1 VEHGD
6 SGVSGPDA
14 GPYSETFVRPVRRVS
29 GRSFGTYCAMIT
41 LALTG
46 DVMLGRKVAEVLD
59 YHMRPEAPWGDVM
72 PLLDA
77 ADLRIIN
84 LECAITDKERPW
96 TRTPKVFHFR
106 AQPSAIE
113 TLRTARIDACS
124 LANNHT
130 LDFEEQGLLDTLEHL
145 DTAGIRHAGA
155 GRNREQAADP
165 AILNVPADHA
175 RRVALLA
182 FTDNEPPFAAG
193 IDRPGTNYLP
203 VSLKPEVLRRVER
216 TVSYVR
222 EMGVD
227 TVIFSN
233 HWGPNMV
240 QRPKEIF
247 RRFARAVIDR
257 GVDFYYGHSAH
268 VFQGVEIYR
277 GKPIL
282 YDTGD
287 FIDDYVVDP
296 KLRNDWS
303 FLFQV
308 SVEEGRLERLDLTP
322 LKLSYARVDLAAGG
336 ERESIL
342 DRMERLSAEMG
353 TFFARREGALVLE
366 RG

>member
-1 VEHGD
+1 
-6 SGVSGPDA
+6 
-14 GPYSETFVRPVRRVS
+14 
-29 GRSFGTYCAMIT
+29 MIT

-46 DVMLGRKVAEVLD
+46 DVMLGRKVAEALND
-59 YHMRPEAPWGDVM
+59 YMRPEEPWGDVM

-77 ADLRIIN
+77 ADLCIIN
-84 LECAITDKERPW
+84 LECAITDYEQPW

-106 AQPSAIE
+106 TQPSAIE
-113 TLRTARIDACS
+113 TLRTARVDACS

-145 DTAGIRHAGA
+145 DAAGIRHAGA
-155 GRNREQAADP
+155 GRNREEAADP
-165 AILNVPADHA
+165 AILTVPADDTP
-175 RRVALLA
+175 RVALLA

-203 VSLKPEVLRRVER
+203 VSLKPDVLQRVKGA
-216 TVSYVR
+216 VSAVR

-240 QRPKEIF
+240 QRPREIF
-247 RRFARAVIDR
+247 RRFARAVIDL
-257 GVDFYYGHSAH
+257 GVDIYYGHSAH

-287 FIDDYVVDP
+287 FIDDYAVDP
-296 KLRNDWS
+296 ELRNDWS

-308 SVEEGRLERLDLTP
+308 SVVEGRFERLDLTP
-322 LKLSYARVDLAAGG
+322 VKLSYARVDLATGG
-336 ERESIL
+336 ERETIL
-342 DRMERLSAEMG
+342 NRMERLSAEMG
-353 TFFARREGALVLE
+353 TVFARRKGALVLE

>member
-1 VEHGD
+1 
-6 SGVSGPDA
+6 
-14 GPYSETFVRPVRRVS
+14 
-29 GRSFGTYCAMIT
+29 MIT
-41 LALTG
+41 LALMG
-46 DVMLGRKVAEVLD
+46 DVMLGRKVAEALN
-59 YHMRPEAPWGDVM
+59 YHMRPEEPWGDVM

-84 LECAITDKERPW
+84 LECAITDNEQPW

-106 AQPSAIE
+106 AEPSAIE

-145 DTAGIRHAGA
+145 DAASIRHAGA
-155 GRNREQAADP
+155 GRNQAEAADP
-165 AILNVPADHA
+165 AILTVRADHT
-175 RRVALLA
+175 RRVAMLA
-182 FTDNEPPFAAG
+182 FTDNEPSFAAG
-193 IDRPGTNYLP
+193 TDRPGTNYLP
-203 VSLKPEVLRRVER
+203 VSLKPDVLRRVER
-216 TVSYVR
+216 AVSDVR

-233 HWGPNMV
+233 HLGPNMV
-240 QRPKEIF
+240 QRPKAIF
-247 RRFARAVIDR
+247 RRFARAVIDL
-257 GVDFYYGHSAH
+257 GVDVYYGHSAH

-287 FIDDYVVDP
+287 FIDDYALDP
-296 KLRNDWS
+296 RLRNDWS

-308 SVEEGRLERLDLTP
+308 SVEEGRFERLGLTP
-322 LKLSYARVDLAAGG
+322 VKLARARVDLARGG
-336 ERESIL
+336 ERETIL

-353 TFFARREGALVLE
+353 TVFVRREGALVLE
-366 RG
+366 RS

>member
-1 VEHGD
+1 
-6 SGVSGPDA
+6 
-14 GPYSETFVRPVRRVS
+14 
-29 GRSFGTYCAMIT
+29 MIT

-46 DVMLGRKVAEVLD
+46 DVMLGRGVAESLD
-59 YHMRPEAPWGDVM
+59 HRMRPEEPWGDVR
-72 PLLDA
+72 PLLDD

-84 LECAITDKERPW
+84 LECAVTDNEQPW

-106 AQPSAIE
+106 APPSAIE

-130 LDFEEQGLLDTLEHL
+130 MDFEEQGLLDTLEHL
-145 DTAGIRHAGA
+145 DAAGIRHAGA
-155 GRNREQAADP
+155 GRNREEAADT
-165 AILNVPADHA
+165 AVLAVPSDPT

-193 IDRPGTNYLP
+193 ADWPGTNYLP
-203 VSLKPEVLRRVER
+203 VSLQPDVLLRVEKAVA
-216 TVSYVR
+216 TVR
-222 EMGVD
+222 EMGVE

-240 QRPKEIF
+240 RRPRELF

-257 GVDFYYGHSAH
+257 GADIIYGHSAH

-277 GKPIL
+277 GKPII

-287 FIDDYVVDP
+287 FIDDYAVDP
-296 KLRNDWS
+296 RMRNDWS
-303 FLFQV
+303 FLFRV
-308 SVEEGRLERLDLTP
+308 SLEEGGFQRLELTP
-322 LKLSYARVDLAAGG
+322 VKLSYARVDLAKGG
-336 ERESIL
+336 EREKIL

-353 TFFARREGALVLE
+353 TVFARHAGTLVLE
-366 RG
+366 VS